1 LLDSVNAVLPSV
13 KEPDMFVTFAALR
26 FDTSDVAEFTLAGD
40 VFALV
45 TDGLIETLHHQEG
58 EFGLQRLEQLL
69 LQNAARPLP
78 EIFDALMAAVSAF
91 GPQKDDRTVLFV
103 CILTRTQQASTAE
116 PNVVSLAHS

>member
-45 TDGLIETLHHQEG
+45 TDGLIETLNHQEG
-58 EFGLQRLEQLL
+58 EF
-69 LQNAARPLP
+69 
-78 EIFDALMAAVSAF
+78 DSASSNCF
-91 GPQKDDRTVLFV
+91 FKTPRVRCRK
-103 CILTRTQQASTAE
+103 SSM
-116 PNVVSLAHS
+116 P